1 MAVSSRPIG
10 VFDSGVGGLSVVR
23 ALREE
28 LPGEPI
34 LYLADSANC
43 PYGSRPPEEIRRL
56 AEGISRYLVAQG
68 CKLIVV
74 ACNTA
79 SAAALAHLR
88 TTLPDVPFVG
98 MVPAV
103 KPAATQTRSGVVGVL
118 ATPGTLGGKLF
129 EEVVDH
135 YATGVRVIAHSCAG
149 LVEAVEA
156 GDLDSPATRALLR
169 SCVAPL
175 LREGADTLVLGCTHY
190 PFLLP
195 TLRDMLGEGI
205 RLMDT
210 GSAVAHQTARVLGQ
224 HGLWDAGVAVEA
236 LVCATTGDANA
247 FSVALGTLLGIQAPV
262 YSLRWEADR
271 LIGAPPIL

>member
-1 MAVSSRPIG
+1 MSAPHTHPIG

-28 LPGEPI
+28 LPAEEI

-43 PYGSRPPEEIRRL
+43 PYGSRPAKEIRRIS
-56 AEGISRYLVAQG
+56 EGISRYLITQG

-88 TTLPDVPFVG
+88 AALPDTPFVG

-103 KPAATQTRSGVVGVL
+103 KPAAARTRSGVVGVL
-118 ATPGTLGGKLF
+118 ATPGTLGGDLYDQ
-129 EEVVDH
+129 VVDH
-135 YATGVRVIAHSCAG
+135 YATGVRVIAQSCAG

-156 GDLDSPATRALLR
+156 GDLDGPATRDLLSR
-169 SCVAPL
+169 CISPL

-195 TLRDMLGEGI
+195 TLRDLVGENVS
-205 RLMDT
+205 LMET
-210 GSAVAHQTARVLGQ
+210 GPAVARQTARVLDQYHLRQDSGTAQ
-224 HGLWDAGVAVEA
+224 SMA
-236 LVCATTGDANA
+236 CATTGDVDA
-247 FSVALGTLLGIQAPV
+247 FATALHRLLGLQAPV
-262 YSLRWEADR
+262 SSLRWEADR
-271 LIGAPPIL
+271 LIGASQD